1 MLLKIIVNNMKHIK
15 RFEKFNHQEEVPVK
29 EGLWSR
35 LFGGDKTK
43 DAAHDSLRGQGYSH
57 SGKDENNYIMFQGQK
72 FYDADIEYDDYSST
86 KPIPRIEGGKLII
99 SNPMWSN

>member
-1 MLLKIIVNNMKHIK
+1 MKHIK
-15 RFEKFNHQEEVPVK
+15 GFRNYSKKEDKTTKPVT

-35 LFGGDKTK
+35 LFGDDKTS
-43 DAAHDSLRGQGYSH
+43 DAAHDSRRGAGYSH
-57 SGKDENNYIMFQGQK
+57 TGKDEDNYIMFQGQK

-86 KPIPRIEGGKLII
+86 KPIPRIEHGKLIV